1 VDSKQWESVD
11 GAITVRVLQSWADV
25 IAIGP
30 QWNALDEL
38 RDQECPF
45 SSHEFALIWWQHF
58 GTALCKPLVIL
69 VYQHER
75 LMGIAPLYIRRR
87 WPMLT
92 VPTLHF
98 IGQGEA
104 EEDEVCAEYLDI
116 IASPDDEGEVA
127 RAVTRTLIDSTGWGR
142 FLVKDMLSDSLLSRH
157 VIPELAA
164 SWSGI
169 HVEET
174 GFRYRVRLPTSWDL
188 YLSGLKQNHR
198 RKINL
203 ARRRLAEHDDVH
215 FREITAESDLEEG
228 MKVLAALHGTRWSQ
242 MGLRGSF
249 SSQRFL
255 SFHLDWARVLLE
267 EGRLR
272 LLTLYIAETPIASIY
287 LIENSPSA
295 FYYQSGA
302 DTLEWSRLSPGRL
315 LLSWAIEEAIGKNLS
330 WFDFMRGGDSS
341 YKNSYGCEEDRMYKA
356 AIFRPGPWGLIASL
370 IFRARGFFRSQWR
383 NWSVRYDR

>member
-1 VDSKQWESVD
+1 MVGMQRGSTDE
-11 GAITVRVLQSWADV
+11 AITVEVLQTWADV
-25 IAIGP
+25 VAIGA
-30 QWNALDEL
+30 QWRALDGLGE
-38 RDQECPF
+38 RQCPF

-58 GTALCKPLVIL
+58 GTALCTPLVIL
-69 VYQHER
+69 VYHGGE
-75 LMGIAPLYIRRR
+75 LIGIAPLYIRRR
-87 WPMLT
+87 WPIVD

-116 IASPDDEGEVA
+116 ITAPKDEVEVA
-127 RAVTRTLIDSTGWGR
+127 RAVTRALIDSSGWGR
-142 FLVKDMLSDSLLSRH
+142 FLVKDMLSDSLFSRQ
-157 VIPELAA
+157 VLPALA
-164 SWSGI
+164 SFWSGVHI
-169 HVEET
+169 DET
-174 GFRYRVRLPTSWDL
+174 GFRYRVRLPVSWDL

-203 ARRRLAEHDDVH
+203 ARRRLAEHENVEL
-215 FREITAESDLEEG
+215 REVTAAGDLEEG
-228 MKVLAALHGTRWSQ
+228 MKVLAELHGKRWSQ

-255 SFHLDWARVLLE
+255 LFHLDWARVLLE

-272 LLTLYIAETPIASIY
+272 LLTLYINEAPVASIY
-287 LIENSPSA
+287 LIENIPSA

-302 DTLEWSRLSPGRL
+302 DTLEWARLSPGRL
-315 LLSWAIEEAIGKNLS
+315 LLSWAIEEAISKKLS

-356 AIFRPGPWGLIASL
+356 AIFRPGTRGLIAGL
-370 IFRARGFFRSQWR
+370 IFKARGLFRSQWR
-383 NWSVRYDR
+383 KWSVRYDK

>member
-1 VDSKQWESVD
+1 MDSKQWESVD

-75 LMGIAPLYIRRR
+75 LMGIAPLYIRRH

-188 YLSGLKQNHR
+188 YLSGLKQNNR

-287 LIENSPSA
+287 LIENAPSA

-315 LLSWAIEEAIGKNLS
+315 LLSRAIEEAIDKKLS

-341 YKNSYGCEEDRMYKA
+341 YKNSYGCEEDRMYKV

-370 IFRARGFFRSQWR
+370 IFKARGFFRSQWR